1 MSKTYGQVLLD
12 EMYEGIHFERL
23 SMVPEEEFDRCA
35 RAVILEFVRR
45 VEERMGA
52 IEGNAEMHLTIAET
66 RSIALGKA
74 FDQVSTELKEAK

>member
-45 VEERMGA
+45 VEEESLIQSYSDIQA
-52 IEGNAEMHLTIAET
+52 DADANCWHL
-66 RSIALGKA
+66 SA
-74 FDQVSTELKEAK
+74 FRKLAAELKEAK